1 MSNKRA
7 VSIAIFGLYVGENR
21 GMEFLEKLGSSIH
34 DGDEKMVKSSATQE
48 VKAEKKENIAHT
60 ESRITWK
67 QHPKYAMFF
76 RQVEVG
82 VPVEAVKAKM
92 SISGFDPSVME

>member
-1 MSNKRA
+1 
-7 VSIAIFGLYVGENR
+7 
-21 GMEFLEKLGSSIH
+21 MEFLEKLEGNSHAGVREEEEISVSQAV
-34 DGDEKMVKSSATQE
+34 VK
-48 VKAEKKENIAHT
+48 EKKENTAST
-60 ESRITWK
+60 ENRMTWK

-92 SISGFDPSVME
+92 RLNGFDPSVME